1 MFEDWKW
8 DHAELPNQTS
18 CAIFSGLSL
27 KLAIHV
33 SIKFNPPNDSHSSWL
48 KWWNYGNISKSLDNA
63 SSPKKNSPGSP
74 FLKGRLLIPGPQ
86 VCKICA
92 EIYQKTTPKRYKF
105 YIFGRSMYNNLPV
118 FPPMFWCPLF
128 RIFPPPP
135 LLQPWL
141 SNSDPPMKGLIPS
154 WRTSAPGV
162 LWRWICGSNLLKTWV
177 EWRLVILMLRLV
189 ILCVHNRR
197 VSPYVNF
204 LVFIGKRGPF
214 LKKRLKFGKNSGLTS
229 PDLAGNIWFIIGC
242 ISTYS
247 LLTM

>member
-105 YIFGRSMYNNLPV
+105 YIFGRSMYNNLHV

-197 VSPYVNF
+197 VTPYVNF

-214 LKKRLKFGKNSGLTS
+214 LKKTS
-229 PDLAGNIWFIIGC
+229 EVRKKPVG
-242 ISTYS
+242 
-247 LLTM
+247 